1 MLSSVGNIFCNATNP
16 YGAKYVSKANTVTPF
31 ETTHLMN
38 FRGIETDSFQKT
50 QTLESFTKQKFDN
63 LFPNGEINKLYDKI
77 NKDFKISNPAS
88 LTFVYDEKSIQG
100 GGYNFKN
107 NNIEMNLYDLVNSN
121 KKIVGIKNGKK
132 YPLISP
138 KDKIPLFVNEELAN
152 TFVNTQNQR
161 NNLGFDK
168 LIIEDVTPK
177 EQRKFILHKIAH
189 ECVHAKQHQLL
200 RETEGINDKDIIK
213 AWIHRKPKNLVEQ
226 KMLDTVV
233 DKLYN
238 DSPWSKTIAPQKNIK
253 KDTPQYVHSIELLNA
268 IQNYPPVNSPEYT
281 QNVLEREAFDI
292 SAKYINSNM
301 VS

>member
-100 GGYNFKN
+100 GGYNFKI

-121 KKIVGIKNGKK
+121 KKIVGIKIG
-132 YPLISP
+132 
-138 KDKIPLFVNEELAN
+138 
-152 TFVNTQNQR
+152 
-161 NNLGFDK
+161 
-168 LIIEDVTPK
+168 
-177 EQRKFILHKIAH
+177 
-189 ECVHAKQHQLL
+189 
-200 RETEGINDKDIIK
+200 
-213 AWIHRKPKNLVEQ
+213 
-226 KMLDTVV
+226 
-233 DKLYN
+233 
-238 DSPWSKTIAPQKNIK
+238 
-253 KDTPQYVHSIELLNA
+253 
-268 IQNYPPVNSPEYT
+268 
-281 QNVLEREAFDI
+281 
-292 SAKYINSNM
+292 
-301 VS
+301 